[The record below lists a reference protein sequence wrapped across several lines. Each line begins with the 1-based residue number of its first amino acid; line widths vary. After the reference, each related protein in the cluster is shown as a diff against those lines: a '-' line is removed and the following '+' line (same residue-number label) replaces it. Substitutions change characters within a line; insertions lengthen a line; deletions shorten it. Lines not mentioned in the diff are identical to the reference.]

1 MKKVF
6 IILLFIFFLT
16 GCNLF
21 KSDAME
27 DIDVYTTTYPINY
40 LIKYLYGD
48 HSSIYSIYPNGV
60 NFKDY
65 ELSDKK
71 INEYAK
77 SDLFVFNS
85 LDEDR
90 NYAVEMINKNKNLKL
105 IDTSLG
111 MKYNYSIEELW
122 LNPYNYLMMAK
133 NIKDSLNEYITNPY
147 LVEEINENYEVLQYD
162 LSKLDATYK
171 DDLKNTNYTTI
182 VSDNDLFKF
191 LEKYNIEVISLEE
204 DIRSIKVK
212 DGDTLSAISQE
223 YNVSTSDILT
233 YNNKT
238 DEVLTPGEVIE
249 IPIKVISSSDVSL
262 VKKLINENKIKYIYT
277 SSDET
282 NDTVNE
288 LITNYNLE
296 LIKINDMY
304 SVDGGVTNSNE
315 NYLTIMNN
323 NLDLIKKELMK

>member
-1 MKKVF
+1 MLISAKIVDNNRNKTIKLETGITVHK
-6 IILLFIFFLT
+6 ITFF
-16 GCNLF
+16 
-21 KSDAME
+21 
-27 DIDVYTTTYPINY
+27 
-40 LIKYLYGD
+40 
-48 HSSIYSIYPNGV
+48 
-60 NFKDY
+60 
-65 ELSDKK
+65 
-71 INEYAK
+71 
-77 SDLFVFNS
+77 
-85 LDEDR
+85 R
-90 NYAVEMINKNKNLKL
+90 
-105 IDTSLG
+105 
-111 MKYNYSIEELW
+111 
-122 LNPYNYLMMAK
+122 
-133 NIKDSLNEYITNPY
+133 
-147 LVEEINENYEVLQYD
+147 
-162 LSKLDATYK
+162 
-171 DDLKNTNYTTI
+171 
-182 VSDNDLFKF
+182 F
-191 LEKYNIEVISLEE
+191 LCLISLEE

-282 NDTVNE
+282 NDTVND
-288 LITNYNLE
+288 LITNYDLE